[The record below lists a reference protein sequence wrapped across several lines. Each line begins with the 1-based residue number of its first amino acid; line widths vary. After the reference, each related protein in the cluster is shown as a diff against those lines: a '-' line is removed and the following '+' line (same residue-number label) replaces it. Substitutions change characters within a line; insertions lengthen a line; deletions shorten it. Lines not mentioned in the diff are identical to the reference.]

1 MTGRWKMCLLPLGTK
16 SKPKGAPPMPSSEA
30 CLHKHV
36 HLMSH
41 CRGSRELLWCEAN
54 KEVSLVGT
62 ATRMQDRNNN
72 DPPKRVG
79 PKFKQ
84 AGWYRLNVTNGE
96 VIKQNYN
103 TYTHE
108 CTHMHK
114 HKHMCVHTS
123 MDAHTQTYS
132 HVCVHMHTYANTHI
146 HTHVPHLPPLTTS
159 SLARKKVLK
168 VRLMFFS
175 SSASA
180 TP

>member
-1 MTGRWKMCLLPLGTK
+1 MTGRWKMYLLPLRTK

-30 CLHKHV
+30 CLHRHV

-108 CTHMHK
+108 CTNINTCVCTQAWMHTHK
-114 HKHMCVHTS
+114 HTHTHAYTCTHMQTHTYTHMCPIFHL
-123 MDAHTQTYS
+123 
-132 HVCVHMHTYANTHI
+132 
-146 HTHVPHLPPLTTS
+146 LPPHHL
-159 SLARKKVLK
+159 LGR
-168 VRLMFFS
+168 RF
-175 SSASA
+175 
-180 TP
+180 